1 MDASVV
7 DLRYKTREIL
17 KALDRRESVNILY
30 HGKLKATIVPALAAG
45 SASLD
50 THPFFGSAGK
60 GAPKVSEIMQGL
72 RGGRYHAL

>member
-30 HGKLKATIVPALAAG
+30 HGKLKATIVPTAAVKQ
-45 SASLD
+45 APLD
-50 THPFFGSAGK
+50 QHPFFGSAK
-60 GAPKVSEIMQGL
+60 KDSRTAAEVMKEL
-72 RGGRYHAL
+72 RGGRYRAL

>member
-30 HGKLKATIVPALAAG
+30 HGKLKATIVPTASPDSAAH
-45 SASLD
+45 AD
-50 THPFFGSAGK
+50 HPFFGSAKK
-60 GAPKVSEIMQGL
+60 GARKAGAIMQEL
-72 RGGRYHAL
+72 RGGRYRAL